1 MAVNIPTSCRECAY
15 NATCEKAYYG
25 GGLCKY
31 KDAIEEKK
39 LSREREDHH
48 K

>member
-1 MAVNIPTSCRECAY
+1 MNIPKNCRECEH
-15 NATCEKAYYG
+15 NHTCNNAYYG

-39 LSREREDHH
+39 LSCERENYQR
-48 K
+48 